1 MKDQIVIG
9 KLMNKTVCL
18 TVATLYGLSLPMLA
32 IPRELPPTSR
42 MTQQVWNL
50 KDADIRA
57 IIQTVSMI
65 TGKTFII
72 DPRVQGKVTFISQ
85 HPMSVNELYNAFL
98 SMLQVLNYAA
108 VPGGGVTKIVPSV
121 DANSMNNKVVSRFHP
136 GAGDELVVRVVPI
149 NNVSAIQLIPVLRPL
164 MPQWSSITAYSPSNS
179 LILAST
185 AANINHLV
193 KIINKMDSRSENE
206 TSIITLKHANAENIV
221 SVVTKLQSGERALGK
236 TPNVSVAAD
245 KLSNTILISG
255 NLNNISTM
263 KSLITQM
270 DNRATDSTNA
280 AKVVFLN
287 YLSAKKLAPV
297 LNKIANGQ
305 ENDAKGKGTTATDS
319 NSKVSVQAEPDND
332 NALII
337 RAPNN
342 IMSQLVN
349 VIKRLDVRPQQVL
362 VEAIIV
368 KMNESLLK
376 QLGIVWGTVISNTGT
391 PDNPNAP
398 GQPIN
403 NGAASSPSNTFA
415 LKIAPGGFGFMQNS
429 SLQVLIH
436 ALSSDASTDIL
447 STPTIVVLNGQKATI
462 SDGQNVGIVN
472 RSYQNSSPGTGS
484 DVQGLGVPYNTIER
498 KDITLSLTVTP
509 QISPNHTLRLKITQQ
524 DDSLAS
530 QIDPGTPGSDNPVI
544 DTSKITT
551 NVLVRSGDILV
562 LGGLVDHSTKKN
574 DQKVP
579 FLGSIPLIGRL
590 FSYTNHDVEKKDLM
604 IFLKPVIIN
613 TNYERRKATLKKYHY
628 MRGEMLG
635 IKAGPT
641 LHPNDSPVLPNIPST
656 RQLNRDAL
664 PAPYNT
670 RKKRSH
676 YD

>member
-1 MKDQIVIG
+1 MID
-9 KLMNKTVCL
+9 KLINKSVCFLIAL
-18 TVATLYGLSLPMLA
+18 TLGCSLPIIA
-32 IPRELPPTSR
+32 IPSQLPPMSG
-42 MTQQVWNL
+42 MQQQVWNL

-57 IIQTVSMI
+57 IIQTVSVI
-65 TGKTFII
+65 TGKNFII

-98 SMLQVLNYAA
+98 SMLQVLNYSA
-108 VPGGGVTKIVPSV
+108 VPSGDVTKIVPSV
-121 DANSMNNKVVSRFHP
+121 DANSMSNKVVNRFHP
-136 GAGDELVVRVVPI
+136 GTGDELVVRVIPI

-193 KIINKMDSRSENE
+193 KIIIYMDSRSVYE
-206 TSIITLKHANAENIV
+206 SSLITLRRANAENIV
-221 SVVTKLQSGERALGK
+221 SVITKLQSGERALGK

-245 KLSNTILISG
+245 QLSNTILISG

-263 KSLITQM
+263 KSLIAQM
-270 DNRATDSTNA
+270 DSRASNNSNA
-280 AKVVFLN
+280 AKVIFLN

-297 LNKIANGQ
+297 LNKIATGQ
-305 ENDAKGKGTTATDS
+305 ADDAKGKGATSKDS
-319 NSKVSVQAEPDND
+319 GNLVSVEAEPNTDD
-332 NALII
+332 ALII

-342 IMSQLVN
+342 IMSQLVRI
-349 VIKRLDVRPQQVL
+349 VKRLDVRPQQVL

-376 QLGIVWGTVISNTGT
+376 QLGIVWGTVISNTGS

-398 GQPIN
+398 DQPTN
-403 NGAASSPSNTFA
+403 DQGASSPSNTFA
-415 LKIAPGGFGFMQNS
+415 LKVAPGGFGFMQNS
-429 SLQVLIH
+429 SLQMLIH
-436 ALSSDASTDIL
+436 ALNNDASTDIL

-462 SDGQNVGIVN
+462 SDGQNIGVVN
-472 RSYQNSSPGTGS
+472 RSYQNSTPGTGS

-498 KDITLSLTVTP
+498 KNITLSLTVTP
-509 QISPNHTLRLKITQQ
+509 SISPNHTLRLKITQQ

-530 QIDPGTPGSDNPVI
+530 EITPGTPGADNPVV

-562 LGGLVDHSTKKN
+562 LGGLVDHSAKKN
-574 DQKVP
+574 DQKIP
-579 FLGSIPLIGRL
+579 ILGDIPLLGRL
-590 FSYTNHDVEKKDLM
+590 FRYTNHDVEKKDLM

-613 TNYERRKATLKKYHY
+613 TNYERSKATLKRYHD
-628 MRGEMLG
+628 MREEMLN

-641 LHPNDSPVLPNIPST
+641 RHADDAPVLPNIPSSP
-656 RQLNRDAL
+656 RLNRSAL
-664 PAPYNT
+664 PLPYNT
-670 RKKRSH
+670 SKKRHH